1 MMSVDN
7 NMTR

>member
-7 NMTR
+7 VLTY